1 MKKGL
6 DSPWIIKR
14 ILMISFV
21 VQNRV
26 CALMINRQCIQ
37 SKLVNSQLMTSLWMT
52 GNIQLV
58 HSMVQ
63 MVVHVKKG
71 GEVMNKNKFVS
82 VMKLHG
88 DTQESLAEAIG
99 LSVQRMNAKINSTG
113 GAEFTMSEIRAIKI
127 RYDLKSEE
135 IDDIFFCN

>member
-1 MKKGL
+1 M
-6 DSPWIIKR
+6 
-14 ILMISFV
+14 
-21 VQNRV
+21 
-26 CALMINRQCIQ
+26 
-37 SKLVNSQLMTSLWMT
+37 
-52 GNIQLV
+52 V

-113 GAEFTMSEIRAIKI
+113 GAEFTMSEIKAIKI
-127 RYDLKSEE
+127 RYSLKSEE
-135 IDDIFFCN
+135 IDDIFFCD

>member
-1 MKKGL
+1 
-6 DSPWIIKR
+6 
-14 ILMISFV
+14 
-21 VQNRV
+21 
-26 CALMINRQCIQ
+26 
-37 SKLVNSQLMTSLWMT
+37 
-52 GNIQLV
+52 
-58 HSMVQ
+58 MVQ

-71 GEVMNKNKFVS
+71 GEVMNKNKNKFVS

-127 RYDLKSEE
+127 RYGLKSEE
-135 IDDIFFCN
+135 IDDIFFCD